1 MSMND
6 SISLK
11 DVNELL
17 TKNGFQAI
25 SPQQAQLIG
34 AQGSPCVKER
44 FISAVQKLGYDQ
56 GAREYVKKG
65 LNYIGMR
72 EQELTQSPV
81 PQHGQNPV
89 NQAHHKGPAPMQTS
103 TARTLPNNTPHHPQ
117 QGPEGM
123 PGPQDDNA
131 SQHHDRLSFHVYG
144 GKAALCFES
153 DMTKNEFP
161 TVAMDAAISTSP
173 RQYDWGNKVRIQM
186 TKAELPAVLAVL
198 LGSSPSCEF
207 KSHGPQKDK
216 GFSMERQG
224 PKVFIKVFA
233 KDQGVKAVPV
243 EASDVFYITTL
254 FIRQLQKS
262 MPWMDSNAIV
272 QMLGSSQ
279 AAAIP
284 SSGQGQR
291 QGGQRGY
298 HPQNGN
304 PQAGH
309 QQHNYQQSH

>member
-6 SISLK
+6 SMSLK

-25 SPQQAQLIG
+25 SPQQAQMIG
-34 AQGSPCVKER
+34 AEGSPCVKER
-44 FISAVQKLGYDQ
+44 FISAVQKMGYDQ

-65 LNYIGMR
+65 LVYI
-72 EQELTQSPV
+72 QAHAPAPT
-81 PQHGQNPV
+81 PQRGQNPV
-89 NQAHHKGPAPMQTS
+89 NQQPEGPISMQAS
-103 TARTLPNNTPHHPQ
+103 TPRVLPNNTPHHPQ
-117 QGPEGM
+117 QAPEGM
-123 PGPQDDNA
+123 PAQHDNSA
-131 SQHHDRLSFHVYG
+131 QMHQDRLSFHVYG

-161 TVAMDAAISTSP
+161 TVAMDAAISTSA

-224 PKVFIKVFA
+224 AKVFIKVFA

-272 QMLGSSQ
+272 QMLGTSQ
-279 AAAIP
+279 VAAIP

-298 HPQNGN
+298 QPQNGN

-309 QQHNYQQSH
+309 QQHNYQRNH

>member
-1 MSMND
+1 MSMNNTM
-6 SISLK
+6 SLK

-25 SPQQAQLIG
+25 TPQQAQLIG
-34 AQGSPCVKER
+34 SEGSPCVKER

-65 LNYIGMR
+65 IVYI
-72 EQELTQSPV
+72 QALAPA
-81 PQHGQNPV
+81 PQRPQNPV
-89 NQAHHKGPAPMQTS
+89 NHQPEGSTSMQQASAPQD
-103 TARTLPNNTPHHPQ
+103 LPRNAPHQPQ

-123 PGPQDDNA
+123 PAQHDNSAQMHQDRI
-131 SQHHDRLSFHVYG
+131 SLHVYG

-161 TVAMDAAISTSP
+161 TVAMDAAISTSA
-173 RQYDWGNKVRIQM
+173 RQYDWANKVRIQM

-198 LGSSPSCEF
+198 LGSSPYCEF

-224 PKVFIKVFA
+224 AKVFIKVFA
-233 KDQGVKAVPV
+233 KGQGVKAVPV

-262 MPWMDSNAIV
+262 MPWMDTTAIV
-272 QMLGSSQ
+272 QMLGMSQ
-279 AAAIP
+279 PVSMATQ
-284 SSGQGQR
+284 SQTQGHQR
-291 QGGQRGY
+291 QGR
-298 HPQNGN
+298 QNGY
-304 PQAGH
+304 
-309 QQHNYQQSH
+309 QQQGGNTHSNYQQSNYQ